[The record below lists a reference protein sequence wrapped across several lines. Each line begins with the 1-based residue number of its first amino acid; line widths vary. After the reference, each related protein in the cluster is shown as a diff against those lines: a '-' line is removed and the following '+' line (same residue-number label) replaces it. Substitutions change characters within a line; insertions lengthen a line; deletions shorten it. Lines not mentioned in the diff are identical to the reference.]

1 MIINDDFIVYCVAC
15 QPTRIP
21 FYCGIIQ
28 FLSEEDVNAIF
39 AVGDLDLDGQI
50 DFRSKDKVIK
60 VTKLILR
67 QN

>member
-1 MIINDDFIVYCVAC
+1 MTLLSTVLLVNQQGFRFYCVM
-15 QPTRIP
+15 
-21 FYCGIIQ
+21 IQ

-60 VTKLILR
+60 RIKLILR
-67 QN
+67 QK